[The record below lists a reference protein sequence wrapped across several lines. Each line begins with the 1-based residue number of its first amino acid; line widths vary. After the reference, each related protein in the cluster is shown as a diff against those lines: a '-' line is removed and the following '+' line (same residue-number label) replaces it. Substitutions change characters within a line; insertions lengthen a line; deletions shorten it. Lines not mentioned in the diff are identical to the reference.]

1 MSDCA
6 PQALWSAAACCRFWL
21 ASLLAS
27 LLLQR
32 PAYGQQAGLEESG
45 SKLPHSK
52 VLRAM
57 CRTTMKTNLQF
68 RVLYRQFLFRLMDVE
83 LFSSSAHGDALEL
96 LGQLGSLLV
105 YGGLLLGLLGLIIGS
120 DVQARPVPA
129 SVWPVERF
137 LISLTMLVVG
147 VFALLSWGSTFLD
160 HRDVLVLGPIP
171 VPVRTLV
178 AAKTAAAASSLGLT
192 VVAWNWLAAFTYPIA
207 LAPPGSGFVGTIRF
221 VAAFWVTLFAAGA
234 FLYCALLGV
243 QAVAALL
250 PRRWYLRVS
259 SVLQIAAF
267 ILLLGVI
274 CFQPS
279 LDTAPALA
287 APENQR
293 ALAWLPSYWFTG
305 FLSEMSG
312 AFPAESHAVMAPLAR
327 RAVAGLAVAVGVAGG
342 AFLLSYL
349 RTLRKIVE
357 EPDVVPGS
365 HGGIWLPRFGNSPQ
379 TALGQF
385 VIRTLLRSQ
394 RHRAI
399 LTFYLGG
406 GFAIAAVYL
415 EGVREE
421 THLAW
426 SGLVQ
431 QVHFPMLVASILM
444 LCASWLG
451 IRTVFSLPLDLRAN
465 WVFRVTAPPEGTAR
479 LAAVRRALV
488 AASVFPVSAASA
500 ALLLWFWPWTK
511 VAEHLLVLALL
522 GSLLVD
528 VSLRDFRKIPFTCS
542 YLPGKSKV
550 HMVFW
555 WGVFPVVLAIHKVA
569 QLEQRAMQ
577 SPLCYCAMA
586 GSLAAAAFA
595 ARLLSNRDANRSQPG
610 IQFEESASYELT
622 KLGLNE

>member
-1 MSDCA
+1 MN
-6 PQALWSAAACCRFWL
+6 
-21 ASLLAS
+21 
-27 LLLQR
+27 
-32 PAYGQQAGLEESG
+32 
-45 SKLPHSK
+45 
-52 VLRAM
+52 
-57 CRTTMKTNLQF
+57 TNLQF
-68 RVLYRQFLFRLMDVE
+68 RVLYRQILFRLMDVE
-83 LFSSSAHGDALEL
+83 LFAASAHGDALEL
-96 LGQLGSLLV
+96 LGQFGSLLV
-105 YGGLLLGLLGLIIGS
+105 FGGILLALGALPIGA
-120 DVQARPVPA
+120 DARNQPVAA

-137 LISLTMLVVG
+137 LISLTILVVG
-147 VFALLSWGSTFLD
+147 VFTLLSWDSAFLD
-160 HRDVLVLGPIP
+160 RRDVLVLGPLP

-192 VVAWNWLAAFTYPIA
+192 VVAWNWLAAFTYSIA
-207 LAPPGSGFVGTIRF
+207 LAPPGCGFVGMIRF
-221 VAAFWVTLFAAGA
+221 VAAFWVALLAAGA

-250 PRRWYLRVS
+250 PRRWYLRLS
-259 SVLQIAAF
+259 PVLQITVF

-279 LDTAPALA
+279 LDTAAALA

-293 ALAWLPSYWFTG
+293 LLAWLPSYWFTG

-327 RAVAGLAVAVGVAGG
+327 QAVAGLAVAIGVAGG

-406 GFAIAAVYL
+406 GFAIVTVYL
-415 EGVREE
+415 EAARE
-421 THLAW
+421 TTRLSW
-426 SGLVQ
+426 MGLVQ
-431 QVHFPMLVASILM
+431 RVGFPMLAASILM
-444 LCASWLG
+444 LCALWLG

-465 WVFRVTAPPEGTAR
+465 WVFRVTTPPEGMAR
-479 LAAVRRALV
+479 LAAVRRALL
-488 AASVFPVSAASA
+488 AASVVPVLAASA
-500 ALLLWFWPWTK
+500 ALLLWFWPWTT
-511 VAEHLLVLALL
+511 VAEHLLVLGLL
-522 GSLLVD
+522 GSPLAD
-528 VSLRDFRKIPFTCS
+528 ISLRDFRKIPFACS

-555 WGVFPVVLAIHKVA
+555 WGVIPVVLAIHKVA
-569 QLEQRAMQ
+569 QLEQRAMA
-577 SPLCYCAMA
+577 SPLRYWAMT
-586 GSLAAAAFA
+586 GTVAAAAFA
-595 ARLLSNRDANRSQPG
+595 ARLVSKKGANRSEPG
-610 IQFEESASYELT
+610 IQFEESASDELT
-622 KLGLNE
+622 SLGLNK

>member
-1 MSDCA
+1 
-6 PQALWSAAACCRFWL
+6 
-21 ASLLAS
+21 
-27 LLLQR
+27 
-32 PAYGQQAGLEESG
+32 
-45 SKLPHSK
+45 
-52 VLRAM
+52 
-57 CRTTMKTNLQF
+57 MKTNLQF
-68 RVLYRQFLFRLMDVE
+68 RILYRQFLFRLMDVE
-83 LFSSSAHGDALEL
+83 LLSASAHGDAFEL
-96 LGQLGSLLV
+96 LGQFGSLLIFGSV
-105 YGGLLLGLLGLIIGS
+105 LLSLGAPPVG
-120 DVQARPVPA
+120 QAVREQPVAA
-129 SVWPVERF
+129 SVWPVELF

-147 VFALLSWGSTFLD
+147 VFTLLSWDSTFLD
-160 HRDVLVLGPIP
+160 RRDVLVLAPLP

-221 VAAFWVTLFAAGA
+221 VAAFWVALLAAGA

-259 SVLQIAAF
+259 SVLQIAVF

-279 LDTAPALA
+279 LDTAAALA

-293 ALAWLPSYWFTG
+293 VLAWLPSYWFTG
-305 FLSEMSG
+305 LLSQMSG

-327 RAVAGLAVAVGVAGG
+327 RAVAGLAVAICVAGG

-385 VIRTLLRSQ
+385 AIRTLLRSQ

-415 EGVREE
+415 EGVRE
-421 THLAW
+421 TLHLSW
-426 SGLVQ
+426 IDLVRR
-431 QVHFPMLVASILM
+431 VDFPMLVASILM

-451 IRTVFSLPLDLRAN
+451 VRTVFSLPLDLRAN
-465 WVFRVTAPPEGTAR
+465 WAFRVTPAPEATAR
-479 LAAVRRALV
+479 LAAVRRTLV
-488 AASVFPVSAASA
+488 AASVFPVLAASA

-511 VAEHLLVLALL
+511 VAEHLLVLGLL

-555 WGVFPVVLAIHKVA
+555 WGVFPVVLAIHKLA
-569 QLEQRAMQ
+569 QLEQRALA
-577 SPLCYCAMA
+577 SPLRYWVMT
-586 GSLAAAAFA
+586 GTVAAAAFA
-595 ARLLSNRDANRSQPG
+595 ARLVSNVGANRSEPG
-610 IQFEESASYELT
+610 IQFEESASDELI
-622 KLGLNE
+622 GLSLNG